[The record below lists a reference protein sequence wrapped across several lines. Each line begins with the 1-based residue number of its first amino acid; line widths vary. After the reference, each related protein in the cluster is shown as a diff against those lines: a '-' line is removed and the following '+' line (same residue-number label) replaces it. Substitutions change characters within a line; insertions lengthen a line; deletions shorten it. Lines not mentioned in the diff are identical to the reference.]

1 MLPVNT
7 EDIGVGM
14 HEKIH
19 KFSNTIPIE
28 TRNEAVGGYERR
40 NEGTQMVT
48 MHTGDD
54 ESSND
59 ASDQD
64 YRDSLDDSEDK
75 SSYDIREEYRDY
87 HDCLKKKKDPIND
100 VTVYLD
106 YRKYLEKPKKMF

>member
-14 HEKIH
+14 DEKIH

-40 NEGTQMVT
+40 NEGTQIVP
-48 MHTGDD
+48 MHIEDD

-59 ASDQD
+59 DHIIVIVMISGVSSMGANSG
-64 YRDSLDDSEDK
+64 SLS
-75 SSYDIREEYRDY
+75 
-87 HDCLKKKKDPIND
+87 
-100 VTVYLD
+100 
-106 YRKYLEKPKKMF
+106 